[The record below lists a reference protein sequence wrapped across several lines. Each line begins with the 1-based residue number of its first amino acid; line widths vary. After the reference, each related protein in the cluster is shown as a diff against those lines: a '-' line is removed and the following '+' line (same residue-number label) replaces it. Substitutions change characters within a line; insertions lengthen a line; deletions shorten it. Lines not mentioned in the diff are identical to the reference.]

1 MCRGWIPAFAGMTE
15 VGDLGAFPLT
25 NPQTIPIIEH
35 MSHKAR
41 RGAHRNGA
49 AGKGSYPSLADIVR
63 KETDGGR
70 LVVRFLLSAMQG
82 NLQDAEPYHRLDAAR
97 QLLKLGA
104 DVAQHGLADSASNR
118 GNGSNANHASNGRNG
133 PRMPLNQQLA
143 DFIRLQTKGG
153 KAAVRFLV
161 DVMRGNLE
169 GFKPHHRLSAAKELL
184 RLCQDDKAAGD
195 DDEYGDDVWR
205 GPTYMP
211 IKQQPK
217 ARRRRN
223 GTMRKDDNRGDTT
236 ATPKDDSAEK
246 TAALERDRTQMEGA
260 EHDPAQSDGET
271 AEPTADRSH
280 GPDAPQQ
287 DDGAEVPWYDRP
299 TLPVITIEEHEAS
312 KDPQQ
317 DGDPSIESSH
327 HEREAIHNG
336 VDIWRDPADSW
347 ISADLN
353 PLSHQPSTRID
364 STSLPR
370 GP

>member
-1 MCRGWIPAFAGMTE
+1 
-15 VGDLGAFPLT
+15 
-25 NPQTIPIIEH
+25 
-35 MSHKAR
+35 
-41 RGAHRNGA
+41 
-49 AGKGSYPSLADIVR
+49 
-63 KETDGGR
+63 
-70 LVVRFLLSAMQG
+70 
-82 NLQDAEPYHRLDAAR
+82 
-97 QLLKLGA
+97 
-104 DVAQHGLADSASNR
+104 
-118 GNGSNANHASNGRNG
+118 
-133 PRMPLNQQLA
+133 
-143 DFIRLQTKGG
+143 
-153 KAAVRFLV
+153 
-161 DVMRGNLE
+161 MRSNLE

-211 IKQQPK
+211 MKQQPK

-246 TAALERDRTQMEGA
+246 TAAFERDREQMEGA
-260 EHDPAQSDGET
+260 EHDPAQPDGET

-287 DDGAEVPWYDRP
+287 DDGAETSWYASK
-299 TLPVITIEEHEAS
+299 TAAPVMTIEEYEAS
-312 KDPQQ
+312 KDSQQ
-317 DGDPSIESSH
+317 HADPPIESSRP
-327 HEREAIHNG
+327 EREATRKG
-336 VDIWRDPADSW
+336 LDIWRDPADSW

>member
-1 MCRGWIPAFAGMTE
+1 MAPH
-15 VGDLGAFPLT
+15 P
-25 NPQTIPIIEH
+25 
-35 MSHKAR
+35 
-41 RGAHRNGA
+41 NGA

-82 NLQDAEPYHRLDAAR
+82 DLQDAKPYHRLDAAR

-104 DVAQHGLADSASNR
+104 DDAQLYVAQNGLGNSASNR
-118 GNGSNANHASNGRNG
+118 RNGNHAPNGRNG
-133 PRMPLNQQLA
+133 PRMPLNQELA

-161 DVMRGNLE
+161 GVMRGNLE

-195 DDEYGDDVWR
+195 DDDYGDDVWR
-205 GPTYMP
+205 APTYMP

-217 ARRRRN
+217 ARPRRN
-223 GTMRKDDNRGDTT
+223 GTMRKDDNRGNRT
-236 ATPKDDSAEK
+236 ATPKNDSAEK
-246 TAALERDRTQMEGA
+246 TAALERDREQAEAA
-260 EHDPAQSDGET
+260 EHAPAQPDGET
-271 AEPTADRSH
+271 AEPTADRSR

-287 DDGAEVPWYDRP
+287 E
-299 TLPVITIEEHEAS
+299 
-312 KDPQQ
+312 Q
-317 DGDPSIESSH
+317 DAGPPIESSRP
-327 HEREAIHNG
+327 EREAIRKG

-353 PLSHQPSTRID
+353 PLSYQPSTHID

>member
-1 MCRGWIPAFAGMTE
+1 
-15 VGDLGAFPLT
+15 
-25 NPQTIPIIEH
+25 

-41 RGAHRNGA
+41 RAPHPNGA

-82 NLQDAEPYHRLDAAR
+82 DLQDAKPYHRLDAAR

-104 DVAQHGLADSASNR
+104 DDAQLYVAQNGLGNSASNR
-118 GNGSNANHASNGRNG
+118 RNGRNTNHPSNGRNG

-161 DVMRGNLE
+161 DVMQGNLE
-169 GFKPHHRLSAAKELL
+169 GFEPHHRLSAAKELL

-195 DDEYGDDVWR
+195 DDDYGDDVWR
-205 GPTYMP
+205 APTYMP

-217 ARRRRN
+217 ARPRRN
-223 GTMRKDDNRGDTT
+223 GTMRKDDNRGDRT

-246 TAALERDRTQMEGA
+246 TAALERDREQAEAA
-260 EHDPAQSDGET
+260 EHAPAQPDGET

-287 DDGAEVPWYDRP
+287 DDGAETSWYASK
-299 TLPVITIEEHEAS
+299 TALPVMTIEEFEAS

-317 DGDPSIESSH
+317 EQDAGPPIESSRP
-327 HEREAIHNG
+327 EREAIRKG

-353 PLSHQPSTRID
+353 PLSYQPSTHID

>member
-1 MCRGWIPAFAGMTE
+1 
-15 VGDLGAFPLT
+15 
-25 NPQTIPIIEH
+25 

-41 RGAHRNGA
+41 HGAHRNST

-63 KETDGGR
+63 KETDSGR
-70 LVVRFLLSAMQG
+70 LIVRFLMSAMQG
-82 NLQDAEPYHRLDAAR
+82 DLQDAKPCHRLDAAR

-104 DVAQHGLADSASNR
+104 GDARHYVAEHGLADNASNR
-118 GNGSNANHASNGRNG
+118 RNGSHAPNGRSG
-133 PRMPLNQQLA
+133 PKMPLNQELA

-161 DVMRGNLE
+161 DVMQGNLE
-169 GFKPHHRLSAAKELL
+169 GFKPHHRLSAAQELL
-184 RLCQDDKAAGD
+184 SLCRDDRADGHD
-195 DDEYGDDVWR
+195 RSGEYEDLWR
-205 GPTYMP
+205 GRTYMTKEEP
-211 IKQQPK
+211 GTTRR

-223 GTMRKDDNRGDTT
+223 GTMRRRHDGNRSGDRTP
-236 ATPKDDSAEK
+236 TPKDDSAGK
-246 TAALERDRTQMEGA
+246 LAAPADTIAAPERDREQAEAA
-260 EHDPAQSDGET
+260 EHAPAQPGGET

-287 DDGAEVPWYDRP
+287 DDGAETSWYASK
-299 TLPVITIEEHEAS
+299 TALPVIEEYEAS
-312 KDPQQ
+312 KEPQQ
-317 DGDPSIESSH
+317 DGGPSIESSR
-327 HEREAIHNG
+327 HEREAIRNG